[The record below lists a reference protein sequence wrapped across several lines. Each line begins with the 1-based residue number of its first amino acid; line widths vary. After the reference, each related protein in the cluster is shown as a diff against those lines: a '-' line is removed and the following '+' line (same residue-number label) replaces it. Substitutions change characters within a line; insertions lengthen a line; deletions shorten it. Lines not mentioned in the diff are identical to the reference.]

1 MAFFSS
7 TEYKQFGPNI
17 LKTDADF
24 IGLVKNPVKADNW
37 ATFTGK
43 LIATAPIVA
52 ADVTFA
58 ASGNDL
64 QVTVAGKS
72 GIDPSGTAALADDL
86 SVVVYSSAT
95 QKVHICQDAANRDT
109 TNATG
114 DTVNIPNLIAFVR
127 EYAVVP

>member
-7 TEYKQFGPNI
+7 TEYKQNGPNI

-24 IGLVKNPVKADNW
+24 IGLIKNPLKTDTYAQMQ
-37 ATFTGK
+37 AK

-72 GIDPSGTAALADDL
+72 GVDPSGTAALADDL
-86 SVVVYSSAT
+86 SVVVYSSTT
-95 QKVHICQDAANRDT
+95 QKVHICQDAANRDV
-109 TNATG
+109 TNGAG
-114 DTVNIPNLIAFVR
+114 DTVNIPNLVAFIR
-127 EYAVVP
+127 EYATV

>member
-24 IGLVKNPVKADNW
+24 IGLIKNPVKSDNW
-37 ATFTGK
+37 ATFSSK
-43 LIATAPIVA
+43 LIASAPIVA

-64 QVTVAGKS
+64 QITVAGES
-72 GIDPSGTAALADDL
+72 GVDPSGTAALADDL

-95 QKVHICQDAANRDT
+95 QKVHICQDAVNRDI
-109 TNATG
+109 TNGTG
-114 DTVNIPNLIAFVR
+114 DTVNIPNLVAFIR
-127 EYAVVP
+127 EYSVVP

>member
-7 TEYKQFGPNI
+7 TEYKQNGPNI

-24 IGLVKNPVKADNW
+24 IGLIKNPSKADSY
-37 ATFTGK
+37 ATMLTK

-72 GIDPSGTAALADDL
+72 GIDPSDTAALADDL

-95 QKVHICQDAANRDT
+95 QKVHICQDAVNRDI
-109 TNATG
+109 TNGTG
-114 DTVNIPNLIAFVR
+114 DTVNIPNLVAFIR
-127 EYAVVP
+127 EYSVVP

>member
-7 TEYKQFGPNI
+7 TEYKTNGPNI

-24 IGLVKNPVKADNW
+24 IGLIKNPAKADTY
-37 ATFTGK
+37 AQMIAK

-64 QVTVAGKS
+64 QVTVAGEA
-72 GIDPSGTAALADDL
+72 GVDPTGTAAVGDDL
-86 SVVVYSSAT
+86 SVVVYSST
-95 QKVHICQDAANRDT
+95 SQKVHICQDAVNREV
-109 TNATG
+109 TNGAG
-114 DTVNIPNLIAFVR
+114 DTVNIPNLVAFIR
-127 EYAVVP
+127 EYSQVP

>member
-7 TEYKQFGPNI
+7 TEYKQNGPNI

-37 ATFTGK
+37 ATFTSK
-43 LIATAPIVA
+43 LIATAAIVPD
-52 ADVTFA
+52 DVVFA

-64 QVTVAGKS
+64 QVTIAAKS
-72 GIDPSGTAALADDL
+72 NIDPSGTAIATDDL

-95 QKVHICQDAANRDT
+95 QKVHICQDATNRDI
-109 TNATG
+109 TNGAG
-114 DTVNIPNLIAFVR
+114 DTVNIPSLVAFIR
-127 EYAVVP
+127 EYATV

>member
-7 TEYKQFGPNI
+7 TEYKQNGPNI

-24 IGLVKNPVKADNW
+24 IGLIKNPSKADSY
-37 ATFTGK
+37 ATMLTK

-58 ASGNDL
+58 VSGNDL

-95 QKVHICQDAANRDT
+95 QKVHICQDAVNRDI
-109 TNATG
+109 TNGAG
-114 DTVNIPNLIAFVR
+114 DTVNIPNLVAFVR
-127 EYAVVP
+127 EYATV